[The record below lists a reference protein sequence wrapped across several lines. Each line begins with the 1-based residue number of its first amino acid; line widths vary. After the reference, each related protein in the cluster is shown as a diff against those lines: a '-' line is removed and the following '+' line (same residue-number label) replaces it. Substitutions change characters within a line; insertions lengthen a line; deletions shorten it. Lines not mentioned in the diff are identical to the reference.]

1 MISLLLP
8 DQIEELRTIEA
19 AIATMSDFE
28 AAGEFF
34 VTRAAA
40 VLGRRVALV
49 EHRGKRSRLMISP
62 GDDSES
68 LALHAARRF
77 AENLEPSVTVREIV
91 VGDQSWTCV
100 AIERRARR
108 ALLLV
113 LAGDWTLSGSLLSE
127 WAQRLNAV
135 LQRFT
140 PRIGSAAARRLLAG
154 YTLPRRLARADDPTR
169 MYQSIVE
176 TCAKAVNAQKGSIA
190 VFNPQQQSL
199 AITATV
205 GYPSVL
211 VRQLRFRPGA
221 GIIGTV
227 FRTGRPLRI
236 GNPAQ
241 LGTLSRPRLRYRTS
255 SFISVPLRGSSG
267 VLGVI
272 NVSDRRDGRPFD
284 ISDLR
289 TIVALGAVAGL
300 ALDRALAYEDARAS
314 ARVAAVDPLTG
325 LFNRRH
331 FHTRLEE
338 EVERARR
345 QSSPLTLLMLDVDH
359 FKQLNDRLGHLVGD
373 AVLRVVG
380 EVLRRS
386 VRLFDVCARV
396 GGDEFAILMPGSGE
410 ESTRHVAERIREGVE
425 DSRPPG
431 GPWSDDLRV
440 TTSIGIAT
448 FAGGAGE
455 ELVGRADQALYAAK
469 RDGRNRVH
477 VTAPPEM
484 PDTPAV

>member
-1 MISLLLP
+1 VRNVVVD
-8 DQIEELRTIEA
+8 DQA
-19 AIATMSDFE
+19 
-28 AAGEFF
+28 
-34 VTRAAA
+34 
-40 VLGRRVALV
+40 
-49 EHRGKRSRLMISP
+49 
-62 GDDSES
+62 
-68 LALHAARRF
+68 
-77 AENLEPSVTVREIV
+77 
-91 VGDQSWTCV
+91 WTCIT
-100 AIERRARR
+100 IERRGRTM
-108 ALLLV
+108 LVLV
-113 LAGDWTLSGSLLSE
+113 LAGDWTLSKMLLSE
-127 WAQRLNAV
+127 WAARLSSV

-140 PRIGSAAARRLLAG
+140 LRISNASTRRLLAA
-154 YTLPRRLARADDPTR
+154 YALPRRLARADDAAS

-176 TCAKAVNAQKGSIA
+176 TCAKAVDAQKGSIA
-190 VFNPQQQSL
+190 VFNPEQQSL

-211 VRQLRFRPGA
+211 VRRLRFRPGA

-227 FRTGRPLRI
+227 FRTGRAMRI
-236 GNPAQ
+236 GNSAQ

-255 SFISVPLRGSSG
+255 SFISVPLRGSAG

-289 TIVALGAVAGL
+289 TILTLGAVAGL
-300 ALDRALAYEDARAS
+300 ALDRAFAYEEARAS
-314 ARVAAVDPLTG
+314 ARVAAVDGLTG
-325 LFNRRH
+325 LFNRHH

-345 QSSPLTLLMLDVDH
+345 QASPLTLLMLDVDH

-380 EVLRRS
+380 DVLRRS

-396 GGDEFAILMPGSGE
+396 GGDEFAILMPGSGA

-431 GPWSDDLRV
+431 GPWADDVRV
-440 TTSIGIAT
+440 TASIGIAT
-448 FAGGAGE
+448 FAGGTGE
-455 ELVGRADQALYAAK
+455 ELFGRADQAMYAAK
-469 RDGRNRVH
+469 RDGRNRIH
-477 VTAPPEM
+477 VTAPPET
-484 PDTPAV
+484 PDIPIG

>member
-1 MISLLLP
+1 MRP
-8 DQIEELRTIEA
+8 EYA
-19 AIATMSDFE
+19 ADLTRRYGTFVKVPEGTKTMKMASGANSVDYNWTEVMMRETTRFIDGIGVHYYTVPGTWRAKGSATDFTQ
-28 AAGEFF
+28 A
-34 VTRAAA
+34 
-40 VLGRRVALV
+40 
-49 EHRGKRSRLMISP
+49 
-62 GDDSES
+62 DY
-68 LALHAARRF
+68 AR
-77 AENLEPSVTVREIV
+77 
-91 VGDQSWTCV
+91 
-100 AIERRARR
+100 
-108 ALLLV
+108 
-113 LAGDWTLSGSLLSE
+113 TLSKTLLSE
-127 WAQRLNAV
+127 WAARLSTV

-140 PRIGSAAARRLLAG
+140 LRISNAFARRLLAA
-154 YTLPRRLARADDPTR
+154 YVLPRRLARADDAAT

-176 TCAKAVNAQKGSIA
+176 TCAKAVDAQKGSIA
-190 VFNPQQQSL
+190 VFNPEQQSL

-227 FRTGRPLRI
+227 FRTGRPMRI
-236 GNPAQ
+236 GNSAQ

-255 SFISVPLRGSSG
+255 SFISVPLRGSAG

-289 TIVALGAVAGL
+289 TILTLGAVAGL

-314 ARVAAVDPLTG
+314 ARVAAVDGLTG
-325 LFNRRH
+325 LFNRGH

-345 QSSPLTLLMLDVDH
+345 QASPLTLLILDVDH

-380 EVLRRS
+380 DVLRRS
-386 VRLFDVCARV
+386 VRLFDVCGRV
-396 GGDEFAILMPGSGE
+396 GGDEFAILMPGSGA

-431 GPWSDDLRV
+431 GPWADDVRV
-440 TTSIGIAT
+440 TASIGIAT
-448 FAGGAGE
+448 FAGGTGE
-455 ELVGRADQALYAAK
+455 ELIGRADQAMYAAK
-469 RDGRNRVH
+469 RDGRNRIH
-477 VTAPPEM
+477 VTAPRETPDM
-484 PDTPAV
+484 PIG